1 MENQIMNKPLK
12 IKILYFL
19 FLFPTISL
27 SAQSYNGI
35 IKGRV
40 FDAKSNKPV
49 SFATVGIAGLAG
61 GTSSDEEGNF
71 VLSNLKPGFVELRV
85 QSVAYKVYVAS
96 EVLVTNANAVYLE
109 IPMEET
115 SVEIESVEIKASSF
129 RRDVESLVSLRRID
143 IREIEK
149 SPGANRDISKVIQAF
164 PGVSSTSAFRN
175 DVIVRGGGSSE
186 NRFYLD
192 GVEIPNL
199 NHFATQGASGG
210 PVGIINVD
218 FVREVNFYS
227 GAFPSDRGNA
237 LSSILDFKQ
246 IDPNKDRFKT
256 RLTVGASDLGLA
268 LNGPVSDKTG
278 VLLSARRS
286 YLQFLFSA
294 LGLPFLP
301 TYNDFQLKTR
311 TRIDA
316 NNELLIIGLG
326 AIDNSKLNMSADKT
340 EKQRYLLGYLPNYR
354 QWNYALGAVYKH
366 YRDNGFDTWV
376 ISRNML
382 SNISTKYL
390 NNIEISANK
399 ILDYNSWEAEN
410 KLRYEHNISF
420 ANNWKLNV
428 GAGSEYARYHN
439 RTYRVNVQ
447 GGSDNYLSNIDLFK
461 YSVFGQISHVVD
473 NERLSLSVGT
483 RIDGTNYSSET
494 SNPLKQFSPRFSASY
509 KLTEQFS
516 LNVNIGRY
524 YELPPYTALGYR
536 DSLGILVNKQNKVS
550 YISVDHFVTGVDFL
564 PNENSKLS
572 VEGFLKVY
580 THYPFSVNDS
590 VAIASKG
597 ADYGTFGDE
606 ALTATGKGRSYGV
619 EFYYNNKNLFGS
631 MVTLSYT
638 LVRSEFQDINRHY
651 VPSAWDN
658 RHLVNLIV
666 SRSFRGNWDFGFKWR
681 LVGGAPYTPAKIDY
695 AAMTVLASE
704 WDAQGRTSPDY
715 SQFNQKRLKA
725 FNQLD
730 IRIDKQY
737 YFNRWSLMLYLDIQ
751 NILNQKAD
759 EAPIFVRNEENGS
772 LKPAYGS
779 PLRYD
784 LHQLTPDSGTIL
796 PSIGIMIEF

>member
-1 MENQIMNKPLK
+1 MNKLLN
-12 IKILYFL
+12 IKLLL
-19 FLFPTISL
+19 FISL
-27 SAQSYNGI
+27 LFFVFSLSGQTFKGI

-49 SFATVGIAGLAG
+49 SFATVGIAGVSG

-71 VLSNLKPGFVELRV
+71 ILSNIKPGFVEVQV
-85 QSVAYKVYVAS
+85 QSVGYKTYVAS
-96 EVLVTNANAVYLE
+96 EILVTNANTVYLE

-115 SVEIESVEIKASSF
+115 TVEIESVEIKASPF
-129 RRDVESLVSLRRID
+129 RRDVESPVSLRRID

-164 PGVSSTSAFRN
+164 PGVSSTPAFRN

-256 RLTVGASDLGLA
+256 RFTVGASDLGLA
-268 LNGPVSDKTG
+268 LNGPLSDKTG
-278 VLLSARRS
+278 LLFSARRS

-326 AIDNSKLNMSADKT
+326 AIDNSKLNLSANKT
-340 EKQRYLLGYLPNYR
+340 EKQRYLLGYLPDYK

-366 YRDNGFDTWV
+366 FRSNGFDTWV
-376 ISRNML
+376 LSRNML
-382 SNISTKYL
+382 SNISNKYL
-390 NNIEISANK
+390 NNIEIPSNK

-410 KLRYEHNISF
+410 KFRYEHNVSYT
-420 ANNWKLNV
+420 NNWKVNV
-428 GAGSEYARYHN
+428 GAGSEYVRYHN
-439 RTYRVNVQ
+439 RTFRVNAQ
-447 GGSDNYLSNIDLFK
+447 GENDNYLSNLDLFK
-461 YSVFGQISHVVD
+461 YSIFGQVSHFFD
-473 NERLSLSVGT
+473 NEKLSLSAGA
-483 RIDGTNYSSET
+483 RIDGNSYSDEML
-494 SNPLKQFSPRFSASY
+494 NPLNQFSPRFSVSY
-509 KLTEQFS
+509 KFS
-516 LNVNIGRY
+516 PRFLLNANIGKY
-524 YELPPYTALGYR
+524 YELPPYTALGFR
-536 DSLGILVNKQNKVS
+536 DSLGTLVNKQNKITYVS
-550 YISVDHFVTGVDFL
+550 SNHFVTGVDFL
-564 PNENSKLS
+564 PDENSKFS

-580 THYPFSVNDS
+580 TNYPFSVNDS

-606 ALTATGKGRSYGV
+606 ALNSTGKGRAYGL
-619 EFYYNNKNLFGS
+619 EFYYSNKNLLGS

-638 LVRSEFQDINRHY
+638 LVRSEFQNIKGNY

-681 LVGGAPYTPAKIDY
+681 FVGGAPYTPAKIDY
-695 AAMTVLASE
+695 STMSVLASE
-704 WDAQGRTSPDY
+704 WDAQGRTSPNY
-715 SQFNQKRLKA
+715 SLFNQKRLKA

-730 IRIDKQY
+730 VRVDKQY

-759 EAPIFVRNEENGS
+759 EAPVFVRNEENGV

>member
-1 MENQIMNKPLK
+1 MNKLLNIKLLLFIPL
-12 IKILYFL
+12 L
-19 FLFPTISL
+19 FFVFSL
-27 SAQSYNGI
+27 SGQTFKGI

-49 SFATVGIAGLAG
+49 SFATVGIAGVSG

-71 VLSNLKPGFVELRV
+71 ILSNIKPGFVEVQV
-85 QSVAYKVYVAS
+85 QSVGYKTYVAS
-96 EVLVTNANAVYLE
+96 EILVTNANTVYLE

-115 SVEIESVEIKASSF
+115 TVEIESVEIKASPF
-129 RRDVESLVSLRRID
+129 RRDVESPVSLRRID

-164 PGVSSTSAFRN
+164 PGVSSTPAFRN

-256 RLTVGASDLGLA
+256 RFTVGASDLGLA
-268 LNGPVSDKTG
+268 LNGPLSDKTG
-278 VLLSARRS
+278 LLFSARRS

-326 AIDNSKLNMSADKT
+326 AIDNSKLNLSANKT
-340 EKQRYLLGYLPNYR
+340 EKQRYLLGYLPDYK

-366 YRDNGFDTWV
+366 FRSNGFDTWV
-376 ISRNML
+376 LSRNML
-382 SNISTKYL
+382 SNISNKYL
-390 NNIEISANK
+390 NNIEIPANK
-399 ILDYNSWEAEN
+399 ILDYNSWEAET
-410 KLRYEHNISF
+410 KFRYEHNVSYT
-420 ANNWKLNV
+420 NNWKVNV

-439 RTYRVNVQ
+439 RTFRVNAQ
-447 GGSDNYLSNIDLFK
+447 GENDNYLSNLDLFK
-461 YSVFGQISHVVD
+461 YSIFGQVSHSFD
-473 NERLSLSVGT
+473 NEKLSLSAGA
-483 RIDGTNYSSET
+483 RIDGNSYSDEML
-494 SNPLKQFSPRFSASY
+494 NPLNQFSPRFSASY
-509 KLTEQFS
+509 KFS
-516 LNVNIGRY
+516 PRFLLNANIGRY
-524 YELPPYTALGYR
+524 YELPPYTALGFR
-536 DSLGILVNKQNKVS
+536 DSLGTLVNKQNKITYVS
-550 YISVDHFVTGVDFL
+550 SNHFVTGVDFL
-564 PNENSKLS
+564 PDENSKFS

-580 THYPFSVNDS
+580 TNYPFSVNDS

-606 ALTATGKGRSYGV
+606 ALNSTGKGRAYGL
-619 EFYYNNKNLFGS
+619 EFYYSNKNLLGS

-638 LVRSEFQDINRHY
+638 LVRSEFQNIKGNY

-681 LVGGAPYTPAKIDY
+681 FVGGAPYTPAKIDY
-695 AAMTVLASE
+695 STMSGLASE
-704 WDAQGRTSPDY
+704 WDAQGRTSPNY
-715 SQFNQKRLKA
+715 SLFNQKRLKA

-730 IRIDKQY
+730 VRVDKQY

-759 EAPIFVRNEENGS
+759 EAPVFVRNEENGV

>member
-1 MENQIMNKPLK
+1 MNKLLN
-12 IKILYFL
+12 IKLLL
-19 FLFPTISL
+19 FISL
-27 SAQSYNGI
+27 LFFVFSLSGQTFKGI

-49 SFATVGIAGLAG
+49 SFATVGIAGGSG

-71 VLSNLKPGFVELRV
+71 ILSNIKPGFVEIQV
-85 QSVAYKVYVAS
+85 QSVGYKTYVAS
-96 EVLVTNANAVYLE
+96 EILVTNANAVYLE

-115 SVEIESVEIKASSF
+115 TVEIESVEIKASPF
-129 RRDVESLVSLRRID
+129 RRDVESPVSLRRID

-164 PGVSSTSAFRN
+164 PGVSSTPAFRN

-256 RLTVGASDLGLA
+256 RFTVGASDLGLA
-268 LNGPVSDKTG
+268 LNGPLSDKTG
-278 VLLSARRS
+278 LLFSARRS

-326 AIDNSKLNMSADKT
+326 AIDNSKLNLSANKT
-340 EKQRYLLGYLPNYR
+340 EKQRYLLGYLPDYR

-366 YRDNGFDTWV
+366 FRSNGFDTWV
-376 ISRNML
+376 LSRNML

-390 NNIEISANK
+390 NNIEIPANK

-410 KLRYEHNISF
+410 KFRYEQNVSF
-420 ANNWKLNV
+420 ANNWKVNV

-439 RTYRVNVQ
+439 RTFRVNAQ
-447 GGSDNYLSNIDLFK
+447 GDNDNYLSNLDLIK
-461 YSVFGQISHVVD
+461 YSVFGQVSHSFD
-473 NERLSLSVGT
+473 NEKLSLSAGA
-483 RIDGTNYSSET
+483 RIDGNSYSEEML
-494 SNPLKQFSPRFSASY
+494 NPLNQFSPRFSVSY
-509 KLTEQFS
+509 TFSPRFS
-516 LNVNIGRY
+516 LNANIGRY
-524 YELPPYTALGYR
+524 YELPPYTALGFL
-536 DSLGILVNKQNKVS
+536 DSLGTLVNKQNKIA
-550 YISVDHFVTGVDFL
+550 YISSNHFVTGVDFL
-564 PNENSKLS
+564 PDENSKFS

-580 THYPFSVNDS
+580 TNYPFSVNDS

-606 ALTATGKGRSYGV
+606 ALNSTGKGRAYGL
-619 EFYYNNKNLFGS
+619 EFYYSNKNLLGS

-638 LVRSEFQDINRHY
+638 LVRSEFQNIKGNY

-681 LVGGAPYTPAKIDY
+681 FVGGAPYTPAKIDY
-695 AAMTVLASE
+695 STMSVLASE
-704 WDAQGRTSPDY
+704 WDAQGRTSPNY
-715 SQFNQKRLKA
+715 SLFNQKRLQA

-730 IRIDKQY
+730 VRVDKQY
-737 YFNRWSLMLYLDIQ
+737 YFNRWSLMLYFDIQ

-759 EAPIFVRNEENGS
+759 EAPVFVRNEENGVP
-772 LKPAYGS
+772 KPAYGS

-784 LHQLTPDSGTIL
+784 LHQLTPDNGTIL